1 MKKIALISALALSGC
16 VHTEEM
22 QIAPNIVRIDTR
34 ASGALFAGH
43 SGDVVLQRAAKVT
56 LASGYDYF
64 KLSDAQLGQ
73 GSQFAGV
80 AVSGNQYFSSA
91 TPVYAATS
99 AAAATV
105 VMFRAGDPQAKD
117 AFEAKAIIARL
128 GE

>member
-1 MKKIALISALALSGC
+1 MKKLFLIVGFALGGC

-22 QIAPNIVRIDTR
+22 QLAPNIVRIDTH
-34 ASGALFAGH
+34 ASGALFTGH

-56 LASGYDYF
+56 LANGYDLF

-80 AVSGNQYFSSA
+80 SVSGNQYFSSA

-105 VMFRAGDPQAKD
+105 IMFKSGDPQAKD
-117 AFEAKAIIARL
+117 AFDARSVIARL